1 MLENQ
6 KKANVEIKDIFT

>member
-6 KKANVEIKDIFT
+6 KTAIGGG

>member
-6 KKANVEIKDIFT
+6 KSQIF